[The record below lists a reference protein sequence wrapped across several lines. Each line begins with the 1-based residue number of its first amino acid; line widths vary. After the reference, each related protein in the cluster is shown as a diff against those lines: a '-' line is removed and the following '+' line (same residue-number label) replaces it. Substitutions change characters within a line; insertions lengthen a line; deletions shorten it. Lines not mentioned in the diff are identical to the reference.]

1 MKQKVQRQ
9 RQKKEPVGEA
19 KKPREV
25 RLYVEAINSVDCVT
39 VVMETIFS
47 GLLFYQP
54 ESHACQCF
62 VRLINKSYPI
72 FRENNELYSISC
84 EK

>member
-39 VVMETIFS
+39 VVMETIFFGITILS
-47 GLLFYQP
+47 TRKPCLPVL
-54 ESHACQCF
+54 C
-62 VRLINKSYPI
+62 
-72 FRENNELYSISC
+72 
-84 EK
+84 